1 MSLLHTQ
8 WPRVLATGREGR
20 KRGDLTVERKAVS
33 VNDVHKLQQ
42 NMKSVHRHVEMF
54 DRIYQITNSIILVL
68 VGHPRSAYQT
78 QLHSHQFELDFVR
91 FNMFVFFV
99 F

>member
-1 MSLLHTQ
+1 MF
-8 WPRVLATGREGR
+8 VLTTHR
-20 KRGDLTVERKAVS
+20 
-33 VNDVHKLQQ
+33 NVHKLQQ

-54 DRIYQITNSIILVL
+54 DRIFQITNSIVMVL

-78 QLHSHQFELDFVR
+78 QLHAHQFELDFNI
-91 FNMFVFFV
+91 FSMFAFFV